1 MAFQFSASG
10 LAEPAKQ
17 RLRDVCLV
25 SSDTVQI
32 SVDPSLL
39 NKHMSLGTRRLMLL
53 PLNSGISL
61 SLAGQDFG
69 GLWVMGGK
77 PLPLLVK
84 QDH

>member
-17 RLRDVCLV
+17 RLYDACLV

-32 SVDPSLL
+32 SADPALL
-39 NKHMSLGTRRLMLL
+39 NKHMSLGTGRLMLL

-61 SLAGQDFG
+61 SLAEQDLG
-69 GLWVMGGK
+69 VCG
-77 PLPLLVK
+77 
-84 QDH
+84 

>member
-17 RLRDVCLV
+17 RLHDACLV

-69 GLWVMGGK
+69 VCG
-77 PLPLLVK
+77 
-84 QDH
+84 

>member
-1 MAFQFSASG
+1 MSG
-10 LAEPAKQ
+10 LAESAKQ

-25 SSDTVQI
+25 SSDTVQDM
-32 SVDPSLL
+32 VDPSLL
-39 NKHMSLGTRRLMLL
+39 NKHMFLGTRRFMLL

-69 GLWVMGGK
+69 VCGQWGGGG

>member
-1 MAFQFSASG
+1 MVFQFSASG

-17 RLRDVCLV
+17 RLCDACLV

-61 SLAGQDFG
+61 SLARQDFG
-69 GLWVMGGK
+69 VC
-77 PLPLLVK
+77 V
-84 QDH
+84 

>member
-1 MAFQFSASG
+1 MAFQFSAGG
-10 LAEPAKQ
+10 LATPAKQ
-17 RLRDVCLV
+17 KQSDVYLA

-32 SVDPSLL
+32 SVEPTLL

-69 GLWVMGGK
+69 VCG
-77 PLPLLVK
+77 
-84 QDH
+84 

>member
-10 LAEPAKQ
+10 LAETAKQ
-17 RLRDVCLV
+17 RQCDACLV

-39 NKHMSLGTRRLMLL
+39 NKHMSLGTKRLMLL

-61 SLAGQDFG
+61 SLAGQVFG
-69 GLWVMGGK
+69 VCG
-77 PLPLLVK
+77 
-84 QDH
+84 